1 MSIRNVTLS
10 FGKDTLVATLR
21 TEASTDGDVVEASL
35 TLAINGEVIQLGLDG
50 YAAVKDIESV
60 TDLLSAGTAIG
71 THVRLHR

>member
-35 TLAINGEVIQLGLDG
+35 TLAINGEVIELNLSG
-50 YAAVKDIESV
+50 YAAVKDIRAIQ
-60 TDLLSAGTAIG
+60 DLLGQGTEIG
-71 THVRLHR
+71 THIRLHR